1 MGPLAYG
8 KKDDN
13 VFLGKEIG
21 HSSNYSETTA
31 VSIDDEVKSFVMSG
45 YNKARQILEDN
56 VDLLHGV
63 AKLLLEKETIE
74 GKEIDLL
81 MGNEPEPAPESD
93 TKVNVITDEEA
104 TV

>member
-1 MGPLAYG
+1 MG
-8 KKDDN
+8 
-13 VFLGKEIG
+13 
-21 HSSNYSETTA
+21 
-31 VSIDDEVKSFVMSG
+31 G

-56 VDLLHGV
+56 IDLLHGV
-63 AKLLLEKETIE
+63 AKLLLEKETID
-74 GKEIDLL
+74 GREIDLL